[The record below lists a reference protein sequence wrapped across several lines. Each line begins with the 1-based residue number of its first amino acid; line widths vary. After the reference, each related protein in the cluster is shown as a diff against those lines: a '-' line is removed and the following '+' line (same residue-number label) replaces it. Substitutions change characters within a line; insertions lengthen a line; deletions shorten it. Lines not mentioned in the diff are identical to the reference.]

1 MAKKKF
7 DLGVAGESRSQPP
20 KRKKRGLFDN
30 PLEQSRSG
38 RQKAAKVAGRK
49 TDASGRVRK
58 TIFLD
63 PMTIDEIE
71 EFASLEGYGKMDFY
85 EWLVLTGLEQFDKGV
100 RPRVED
106 PPVVKTK
113 IRISR

>member
-7 DLGVAGESRSQPP
+7 DLGITDERRSRAP
-20 KRKKRGLFDN
+20 KKKKNLFDN
-30 PLEQSRSG
+30 PLEQTRSG
-38 RQKAAKVAGRK
+38 RQKASKVAGRK

-71 EFASLEGYGKMDFY
+71 VFAASEGYGKMDFY
-85 EWLVLTGLEQFDKGV
+85 EWLILMGLQQFDKGI
-100 RPRVED
+100 RPEVEGQ
-106 PPVVKTK
+106 PVVKTRIK
-113 IRISR
+113 IER

>member
-7 DLGVAGESRSQPP
+7 DLGVNEERLSQPP
-20 KRKKRGLFDN
+20 KRKKKGLFDN

-38 RQKAAKVAGRK
+38 RQKASKVAGRK

-85 EWLVLTGLEQFDKGV
+85 EWLVLTGLQQFDGGV
-100 RPRVED
+100 QPRVEGQ
-106 PPVVKTK
+106 PVVKTK
-113 IRISR
+113 IRIDR

>member
-7 DLGVAGESRSQPP
+7 DLGISEELRSQPP
-20 KRKKRGLFDN
+20 KKKRELFDN
-30 PLEQSRSG
+30 PLEQTRSG

-63 PMTIDEIE
+63 PMTIDEID
-71 EFASLEGYGKMDFY
+71 EFASAEGYGKMDFY
-85 EWLVLTGLEQFDKGV
+85 EWLVLTGLQQFDKGV
-100 RPRVED
+100 RPEVEGQ
-106 PPVVKTK
+106 PIVRA
-113 IRISR
+113 RIVIDR

>member
-7 DLGVAGESRSQPP
+7 DLGVSGEASPQPP
-20 KRKKRGLFDN
+20 KNKKDFFDN
-30 PLEQSRSG
+30 PLEQTRSG
-38 RQKAAKVAGRK
+38 RQKASKVAGRK

-63 PMTIDEIE
+63 PVTIDEIE
-71 EFASLEGYGKMDFY
+71 NLASSGGYGKMDFY
-85 EWLVLTGLEQFDKGV
+85 EWLVLMGLQQYDEGV
-100 RPRVED
+100 RPEVEGK
-106 PPVVKTK
+106 PVVKTR